1 VKEYFELFDLFD
13 EKITT
18 DIPEESEK
26 FVEFTKEESSD
37 ALTTYLKEMGSVPLL
52 TKEGELELAKKI
64 EQGKRLLMM
73 ATFSVPRVL
82 KKLIRLG
89 EIIERGEA
97 PLDEIINLNYD
108 ETEDDLIEIKNR
120 FYHHT
125 QNINKLFHER
135 IRLLRQKEV
144 EDNRKIIKQLRINRD
159 NILKEIL
166 SLELK
171 DSAISAFADEIK
183 RLYILLEE
191 KKRESA
197 KKESHGNSADRIE
210 RAIGMKMEELKRVI
224 KALEK
229 AERIIYDAK
238 SRLIEA
244 NLRLVVS
251 IAKRYIGK
259 GLGLDDLIQEGNI
272 GLIKAV
278 EKFDYKRGYKFSTY
292 ATWWI
297 RQSITRAL
305 AEHSRTVRLPVHII
319 ENITTYMKTTRELL
333 QQLGR
338 EPTIEEIAQKSGLSE
353 KKIKEIIRV
362 TRDTLS
368 LETPVGDDEDSQ
380 LMDFIEDEQTISPLD
395 EAMRED
401 LRAHLE
407 KVLSTLHPKEAE
419 VIKRRYGLD
428 GTGSPHT
435 LEEVGKAMSVT
446 RERVR
451 QIEVRALKKL
461 KHPSRSRWLKAFI
474 QE

>member
-1 VKEYFELFDLFD
+1 MKEYFDPFDSFD
-13 EKITT
+13 EKIITEA
-18 DIPEESEK
+18 PEEVERS
-26 FVEFTKEESSD
+26 VEFTKEESSD

-64 EQGKRLLMM
+64 DQGKRLLMM

-89 EIIERGEA
+89 EVIERGEA
-97 PLDEIINLNYD
+97 PLDEIVNLSYD
-108 ETEDDLIEIKNR
+108 ETEEDLVEIKNR

-125 QNINKLFHER
+125 QNINRLFQER
-135 IRLLRQKEV
+135 LRLLREKDV
-144 EDNRKIIKQLRINRD
+144 GDNRKIIRQLRINRD

-166 SLELK
+166 QLELK

-183 RLYILLEE
+183 RLYVLLEE
-191 KKRESA
+191 KKKAQDRSA
-197 KKESHGNSADRIE
+197 NRIE
-210 RAIGMKMEELKRVI
+210 RAVGMKVEELRRVI

-251 IAKRYIGK
+251 IAKRYMGK
-259 GLGLDDLIQEGNI
+259 GLSLEDLIQEGNI

-297 RQSITRAL
+297 RQAITRAL
-305 AEHSRTVRLPVHII
+305 AEYSRTVRLPVHII
-319 ENITTYMKTTRELL
+319 ENIATYMKTSRELL
-333 QQLGR
+333 QELGR
-338 EPTIEEIAQKSGLSE
+338 EPTIEEISQKSGLSE
-353 KKIKEIIRV
+353 KKIKDIIRV

-380 LMDFIEDEQTISPLD
+380 LMDFIEDEQSVSPLD

-428 GTGSPHT
+428 ETGSPHT

-461 KHPSRSRWLKAFI
+461 KHPSRSKWLKAFI